1 MINGYE
7 IMVDQLIKRRHE
19 LGMSQEQ
26 LSFEIGCAK
35 SLIHKWEQYK
45 RAFWFHA
52 WLLGGSTWPT
62 NQSHRE
68 MRGKLATKS
77 RSMNVMA
84 KPLLVNTV
92 KYKHIGLWC

>member
-45 RAFWFHA
+45 RVPSGFM
-52 WLLGGSTWPT
+52 LGCWVEALGLQIKVTEKCEKSSQQ
-62 NQSHRE
+62 NQE
-68 MRGKLATKS
+68 
-77 RSMNVMA
+77 V
-84 KPLLVNTV
+84 
-92 KYKHIGLWC
+92 

>member
-26 LSFEIGCAK
+26 LSFDIGCAK

-45 RAFWFHA
+45 RVPSGFM
-52 WLLGGSTWPT
+52 LGCWVEALGL
-62 NQSHRE
+62 QI
-68 MRGKLATKS
+68 
-77 RSMNVMA
+77 
-84 KPLLVNTV
+84 TV
-92 KYKHIGLWC
+92 TEKDKNSSQETEEV

>member
-45 RAFWFHA
+45 RVPSGFM
-52 WLLGGSTWPT
+52 LGCWVEALGLQITV
-62 NQSHRE
+62 
-68 MRGKLATKS
+68 TKKCS
-77 RSMNVMA
+77 QGEEESSA
-84 KPLLVNTV
+84 
-92 KYKHIGLWC
+92 G

>member
-7 IMVDQLIKRRHE
+7 IMVDQLIKRRQE

-45 RAFWFHA
+45 RVPSGFM
-52 WLLGGSTWPT
+52 LGCWVEALGLQIEVTEKRTKSETESCTGSQGSTSP
-62 NQSHRE
+62 
-68 MRGKLATKS
+68 
-77 RSMNVMA
+77 V
-84 KPLLVNTV
+84 
-92 KYKHIGLWC
+92 